1 MRQVVVDCARRCRK
15 TTPASRHKLRKRDTR
30 DCMYTKLV
38 RIQMKTQTK
47 EEAVIDSE
55 RRKAGRVLLAAGG
68 EGLRDNLR
76 PAAAYERE
84 GLVSQ
89 S

>member
-1 MRQVVVDCARRCRK
+1 M
-15 TTPASRHKLRKRDTR
+15 
-30 DCMYTKLV
+30 
-38 RIQMKTQTK
+38 
-47 EEAVIDSE
+47 IDSE
-55 RRKAGRVLLAAGG
+55 RGKAGRVLLAAGG

-76 PAAAYERE
+76 PAAASERE

>member
-1 MRQVVVDCARRCRK
+1 
-15 TTPASRHKLRKRDTR
+15 
-30 DCMYTKLV
+30 
-38 RIQMKTQTK
+38 MKTQTK

-68 EGLRDNLR
+68 EGLRDNLG
-76 PAAAYERE
+76 PAAASERE
-84 GLVSQ
+84 GLVPQ